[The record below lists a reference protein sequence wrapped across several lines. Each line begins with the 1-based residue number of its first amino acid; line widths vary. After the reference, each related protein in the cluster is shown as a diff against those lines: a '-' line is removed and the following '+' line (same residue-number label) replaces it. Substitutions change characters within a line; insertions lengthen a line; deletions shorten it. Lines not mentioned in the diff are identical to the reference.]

1 MTSKIDPS
9 SDVFNNFYSQEDPW
23 GIIESIPNLARQ
35 EILNSKFQNCQ
46 FQNGLDLGCGEGN
59 LTVSMKFV
67 NNFDAIDI
75 SKVALSR
82 AKKKYPQIN
91 FQELDIRDLSSI
103 LNNKY
108 DFISCFETLYYI
120 SQDNERERILID
132 IKNKGKD
139 NCLYLF
145 SIVTVG
151 ENKYRKYFTYSE
163 GINFFKKHFQIIDCF
178 PITIGKINLNF
189 FQKFIRKILK
199 FIFTKKET
207 IKSYKKLLNRSN
219 PEDAYQCIFILIK
232 N

>member
-1 MTSKIDPS
+1 
-9 SDVFNNFYSQEDPW
+9 
-23 GIIESIPNLARQ
+23 
-35 EILNSKFQNCQ
+35 
-46 FQNGLDLGCGEGN
+46 
-59 LTVSMKFV
+59 
-67 NNFDAIDI
+67 
-75 SKVALSR
+75 
-82 AKKKYPQIN
+82 
-91 FQELDIRDLSSI
+91 LDIRDLSSI
-103 LNNKY
+103 PNNKY

-151 ENKYRKYFTYSE
+151 ENKYRKYLTYSE